1 MLARRLRLALLS
13 GPLAV
18 LVACGPG
25 EPVWAPDDVVQRA
38 AYQHDG
44 PPAITLFT
52 MRNTG
57 SDSGAHT
64 GLMVNGSQRVIFDP
78 AGTFGHASFPE
89 RNDVHFG
96 ITPRVRD
103 FYVTYHAR
111 ETYYVQE
118 LRIEVSPE
126 VAEQAL
132 RLVQRAGP
140 VPKAACT
147 RETAAVLQQL
157 PGFETIGKTL
167 FPNRLAAQ
175 FAELPGVTEVIH
187 REDDPDDKTL
197 ALQTFDA
204 QVSQAAQ

>member
-1 MLARRLRLALLS
+1 MQAMPLRLALAFAAV
-13 GPLAV
+13 AV
-18 LVACGPG
+18 LSACGPG

-38 AYQHDG
+38 AYRHDG

-64 GLMVNGSQRVIFDP
+64 GLMINGSQRVIFDP

-96 ITPRVRD
+96 VTPRVRD

-118 LRIEVSPE
+118 QRIEVSAE

-132 RLVQRAGP
+132 RLVQQAGP

-157 PGFETIGKTL
+157 PGFGSVSRTL
-167 FPNRLAAQ
+167 FPNRLADDFAQ
-175 FAELPGVTEVIH
+175 LPGVTEVIH

-197 ALQTFDA
+197 ARAAFEAEVSPEA
-204 QVSQAAQ
+204 Q

>member
-1 MLARRLRLALLS
+1 MQARHIRLALLTL
-13 GPLAV
+13 PIVALA
-18 LVACGPG
+18 ACGPG

-38 AYQHDG
+38 AYRHDG

-52 MRNTG
+52 MKNTG
-57 SDSGAHT
+57 SDNGAHT
-64 GLMVNGSQRVIFDP
+64 GLMVNGSQRVLFDP
-78 AGTFGHASFPE
+78 AGTFGHSSFPE

-103 FYVTYHAR
+103 FYITYHAR

-118 LRIEVSPE
+118 LRLEVSPE
-126 VAEQAL
+126 VAELAL
-132 RLVQRAGP
+132 RLVQQAGP

-147 RETAAVLQQL
+147 RETAAVLRQL
-157 PGFETIGKTL
+157 PGFESIGTTL
-167 FPNRLAAQ
+167 FPSRLAAD

-197 ALQTFDA
+197 ALQAYDSE
-204 QVSQAAQ
+204 VRRAAQ

>member
-1 MLARRLRLALLS
+1 MRARRARLALVCA
-13 GPLAV
+13 AV
-18 LVACGPG
+18 AMLGACGPG

-38 AYQHDG
+38 AYRHDG

-52 MRNTG
+52 MKNTS
-57 SDSGAHT
+57 SDNGAHT
-64 GLMVNGSQRVIFDP
+64 GLMINGSQRVIFDP

-118 LRIEVSPE
+118 QRIEVSPE

-132 RLVQRAGP
+132 RLVQQAGP

-157 PGFETIGKTL
+157 PGFESISRTL
-167 FPNRLAAQ
+167 FPNRLADD
-175 FAELPGVTEVIH
+175 FARLPGVTEVIH

-197 ALQTFDA
+197 ARAAFDA
-204 QVSQAAQ
+204 EISPEEP